1 MIIICIIKK
10 LSHNTQHHLPDIVTF
25 FSEPSPSPTKNKNL
39 DYKILYKTFLL
50 FSLHDSDNNRKFA
63 ADKIRKLMKEKRY
76 TLPEEQKDAAFAAE
90 PAVNASRIK
99 ELHNSLVNRVMT
111 IQNPEILQ
119 SLIVYVDQ
127 NILNKPDSFEE
138 EWKRSISI
146 EEFRQRCKSKLKEKY
161 E

>member
-1 MIIICIIKK
+1 M
-10 LSHNTQHHLPDIVTF
+10 TF
-25 FSEPSPSPTKNKNL
+25 FSEPSQSPTKNKNL
-39 DYKILYKTFLL
+39 DYKILYKTFLP
-50 FSLHDSDNNRKFA
+50 FSLQDSDNNRKFA

>member
-1 MIIICIIKK
+1 MIIRYFIK
-10 LSHNTQHHLPDIVTF
+10 
-25 FSEPSPSPTKNKNL
+25 
-39 DYKILYKTFLL
+39 L
-50 FSLHDSDNNRKFA
+50 FSHFFLHDSDNNRKFA

-76 TLPEEQKDAAFAAE
+76 TLPEEQKDAVFAAE

-146 EEFRQRCKSKLKEKY
+146 EEFRLRCKSKLKEKY

>member
-1 MIIICIIKK
+1 M
-10 LSHNTQHHLPDIVTF
+10 TF
-25 FSEPSPSPTKNKNL
+25 FSEPTQSPTKNKNL
-39 DYKILYKTFLL
+39 DYKILYKTFLP
-50 FSLHDSDNNRKFA
+50 FSLQDSDNNRKFA

>member
-1 MIIICIIKK
+1 M
-10 LSHNTQHHLPDIVTF
+10 TF

-39 DYKILYKTFLL
+39 DYKILYETFLP
-50 FSLHDSDNNRKFA
+50 FFLHDSDNNRKFA

>member
-1 MIIICIIKK
+1 M
-10 LSHNTQHHLPDIVTF
+10 
-25 FSEPSPSPTKNKNL
+25 
-39 DYKILYKTFLL
+39 
-50 FSLHDSDNNRKFA
+50 HDSDNNRKFA

-76 TLPEEQKDAAFAAE
+76 TLPDEQKDAAFAAE

>member
-39 DYKILYKTFLL
+39 DYKILYKTFLP

>member
-1 MIIICIIKK
+1 MIFI
-10 LSHNTQHHLPDIVTF
+10 HLRNF
-25 FSEPSPSPTKNKNL
+25 G
-39 DYKILYKTFLL
+39 KILYKTFLP
-50 FSLHDSDNNRKFA
+50 FFLHDSDNNRKFA

-76 TLPEEQKDAAFAAE
+76 TLPDEQKDAAFAAE

>member
-1 MIIICIIKK
+1 
-10 LSHNTQHHLPDIVTF
+10 
-25 FSEPSPSPTKNKNL
+25 
-39 DYKILYKTFLL
+39 
-50 FSLHDSDNNRKFA
+50 LHDSDNNRKFA

>member
-39 DYKILYKTFLL
+39 DYKILYKTFLP
-50 FSLHDSDNNRKFA
+50 FSLQDSDNNRKFA
-63 ADKIRKLMKEKRY
+63 ADKLRKLMKEKRY

>member
-10 LSHNTQHHLPDIVTF
+10 LSHNTQLYQLGIVTF
-25 FSEPSPSPTKNKNL
+25 FFRTIPSPIKSKNL
-39 DYKILYKTFLL
+39 DYKILYKTFLP
-50 FSLHDSDNNRKFA
+50 FFLHDSDNNRKFA

>member
-50 FSLHDSDNNRKFA
+50 FFLHDSDNNRKFA
-63 ADKIRKLMKEKRY
+63 ADKLRKLMKEKRY

>member
-1 MIIICIIKK
+1 MYNKK
-10 LSHNTQHHLPDIVTF
+10 VKSQYSAPSAGYCDFFFRIV
-25 FSEPSPSPTKNKNL
+25 PSPTKNKNL
-39 DYKILYKTFLL
+39 DYKILYKTFLP
-50 FSLHDSDNNRKFA
+50 FFLHDSDNNRKFA

>member
-1 MIIICIIKK
+1 M
-10 LSHNTQHHLPDIVTF
+10 TF

-50 FSLHDSDNNRKFA
+50 FFLHDSDNNRKFA
-63 ADKIRKLMKEKRY
+63 ADKLRKLMKEKRY